1 MMQCYCFRSCATDA
15 LHDVAKWLN
24 GEGMIAVRD
33 IWLRT
38 YCLTRFLP
46 RLLVGIIS

>member
-33 IWLRT
+33 IWFRT
-38 YCLTRFLP
+38 S
-46 RLLVGIIS
+46 LLNAIFASFIDWYY